1 MVIHLRGF
9 LRILVVSNTEFKY
22 DLGVVGLGYV
32 GLPLA
37 VESATSSLNVLGFD
51 INSER
56 VEMINNGHSPIEDI
70 SNEELS
76 QSLKNFHS
84 ITESKELSQCRNIVI
99 SVPTPLTDYQPDLS
113 YVINAA
119 KTVGENLVKNQVVI
133 LESTTY
139 PGTTVEVLIPNLEKM
154 SGLKAGED
162 FFVGYSPERIDPGNK
177 VWKFKNT
184 PKVISGINNVSTE
197 KIQSFYESIIDE
209 TVLVKGTKEA
219 EMVKLLENT
228 YRHVNIALIN
238 ELAILCKMLDIDIW
252 EVVNA
257 AKTKPFGFESFKP
270 GPGVGGHCIPVD
282 PEYLSFKTRQIGKPV
297 RFVELAQ
304 EINNSMPLYVV
315 NQVNEILNKN
325 KIILNSSKILLMGVA
340 YKKDISD
347 MRESPAIDIVELL
360 LDKEVDISYYDPY
373 VEEFKVS
380 GHIINR
386 EVDTN
391 SFEDYDML
399 LVLTPHSNFAQ
410 LDFNN
415 LKTIIF
421 DTTGSDFIKSTER
434 I

>member
-1 MVIHLRGF
+1 M
-9 LRILVVSNTEFKY
+9 VSNTEFKY

-37 VESATSSLNVLGFD
+37 VEAATSSLKVIGFD

-70 SNEELS
+70 SNDELS
-76 QSLKNFHS
+76 QSLQNFHS
-84 ITESKELSQCRNIVI
+84 TIDSEELSQCRNIVI

-154 SGLKAGED
+154 SRLKAGED
-162 FFVGYSPERIDPGNK
+162 FFVGYSPERIDPGNE

-184 PKVISGINNVSTE
+184 PKVISGINSVSTE

-347 MRESPAIDIVELL
+347 MRESPAIDIAELL
-360 LDKEVDISYYDPY
+360 LDKNVDISYYDPY

-415 LKTIIF
+415 FKTIIF
-421 DTTGSDFIKSTER
+421 DTTGSDFINSTER